1 MSGVVYYRGRC
12 VYVWRCMSVLNDVGD
27 VFGGAI
33 LSGWEGVC
41 WGVILVFCPPIFRR
55 RFWSI

>member
-1 MSGVVYYRGRC
+1 
-12 VYVWRCMSVLNDVGD
+12 MSVLNDVGD

-41 WGVILVFCPPIFRR
+41 WGVILVFCPPIFGGGFLGINWIFLRGKLDI
-55 RFWSI
+55 SITA

>member
-1 MSGVVYYRGRC
+1 
-12 VYVWRCMSVLNDVGD
+12 MSVLNDVGD

-41 WGVILVFCPPIFRR
+41 WGVILVFCPPFERVENSG
-55 RFWSI
+55 SILGILVENLGVK